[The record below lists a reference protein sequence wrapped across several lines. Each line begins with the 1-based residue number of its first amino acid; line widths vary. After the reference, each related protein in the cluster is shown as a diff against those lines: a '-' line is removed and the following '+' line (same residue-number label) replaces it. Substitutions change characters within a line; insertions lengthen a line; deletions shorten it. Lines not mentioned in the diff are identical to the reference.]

1 MGQTNALLYFSPR
14 GKSNDG
20 MGVSKCFAIFTS
32 PTGDSKRGF
41 LKFELVEVDILIRI
55 FRIAILTF

>member
-1 MGQTNALLYFSPR
+1 MGQTHALLCFSLR
-14 GKSNDG
+14 GESNDG

-32 PTGDSKRGF
+32 PTGDSKHGF
-41 LKFELVEVDILIRI
+41 LKLELVDVDLLIRI